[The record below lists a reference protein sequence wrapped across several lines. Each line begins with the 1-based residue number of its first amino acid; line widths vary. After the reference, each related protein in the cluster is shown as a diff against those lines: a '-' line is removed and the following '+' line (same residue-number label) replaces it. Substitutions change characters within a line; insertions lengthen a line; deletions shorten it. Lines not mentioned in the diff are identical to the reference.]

1 MFVRFIGCNC
11 FVQQSLGLR
20 FVIKSQPAL
29 IIHTGNCIPVCAPLI
44 SSVQNVEFLLIHNCP
59 LIYSVSDGRGK
70 EQCI

>member
-1 MFVRFIGCNC
+1 MFVRFIGFNC

-29 IIHTGNCIPVCAPLI
+29 IIHTGNSIPVCVPLI
-44 SSVQNVEFLLIHNCP
+44 SSVQNAEFPLIHNCP